1 MANHKSAKK
10 RSRQDI
16 KKNRNNSIVASNYKN
31 LIKKIP
37 LSIEKKE
44 NIDKTSTLLNDL
56 NSKLSKAVQK
66 GVLKSKTASRKL
78 SSISKKISN
87 IS

>member
-1 MANHKSAKK
+1 MANHKSSKK

-16 KKNRNNSIVASNYKN
+16 NKNRNNSIVASNYKN
-31 LIKKIP
+31 LIKKIT
-37 LSIEKKE
+37 LSIDKKE
-44 NIDKTSTLLNDL
+44 DSDKTSTLLNDL

>member
-31 LIKKIP
+31 LIKKIT